1 MMGKPLSFHIFPN
14 KDKERG
20 KWEKWVQAMNRVNS
34 DSSAWTPGSKWVY
47 VCSEH
52 FQTGK
57 KILIV
62 ILYSLAN
69 ISCITANYK

>member
-1 MMGKPLSFHIFPN
+1 MGEVGTGN
-14 KDKERG
+14 ENG
-20 KWEKWVQAMNRVNS
+20 KFYGI
-34 DSSAWTPGSKWVY
+34 AWAPGSKWVY